1 MLYGLC
7 YVSHKAISNKL
18 PASPQIAE
26 EQGQIV
32 RKEHQGYS
40 KSIKVRAK
48 FLFGLAT
55 KFL

>member
-7 YVSHKAISNKL
+7 RIPHKAKSNKL
-18 PASPQIAE
+18 AASPQIAE

-32 RKEHQGYS
+32 RQEHQGYS

>member
-7 YVSHKAISNKL
+7 CVPHKAISNKWA
-18 PASPQIAE
+18 ASPQIAE

-32 RKEHQGYS
+32 RQEHQRYS

>member
-7 YVSHKAISNKL
+7 RVPHKAKSNKL
-18 PASPQIAE
+18 AASPQIAE

-32 RKEHQGYS
+32 RQEHQGYS

-48 FLFGLAT
+48 FLFRLAT